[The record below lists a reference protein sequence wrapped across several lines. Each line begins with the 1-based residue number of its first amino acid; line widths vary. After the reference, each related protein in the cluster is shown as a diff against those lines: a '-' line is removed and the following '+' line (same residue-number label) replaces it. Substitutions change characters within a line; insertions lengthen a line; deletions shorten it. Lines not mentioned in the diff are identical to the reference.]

1 MKSIY
6 ENLGGTYKANGD
18 YSLPTFVLPKEEP
31 FEIGVWG
38 QRYLRHLKEN
48 HRIIYYPFQYE
59 ANKPTIHKIGGRYF
73 EVSSRFD
80 DKGTESVLHQFIELL
95 KQENLI

>member
-1 MKSIY
+1 M
-6 ENLGGTYKANGD
+6 ENK
-18 YSLPTFVLPKEEP
+18 
-31 FEIGVWG
+31 
-38 QRYLRHLKEN
+38 
-48 HRIIYYPFQYE
+48 IIRLEHSDIFPFQYE
-59 ANKPTIHKIGGRYF
+59 ADKTTIHKIGGRYY

>member
-1 MKSIY
+1 MNDK
-6 ENLGGTYKANGD
+6 
-18 YSLPTFVLPKEEP
+18 F
-31 FEIGVWG
+31 IG
-38 QRYLRHLKEN
+38 LEH
-48 HRIIYYPFQYE
+48 IDIFPFQYE